1 MPVSKRKSGTPRLQ
15 VRPGVLGFSPP
26 GGKQTRER
34 VRIHGVGNDS
44 ANEVGKLRAEVER
57 LRRDL
62 DHVLRAIGQEQ
73 DLADEPRTE
82 FLTLDAEI
90 IGVRRDRETL
100 PIVLKAHDGYACIY
114 LNDDKGRTRGL
125 FEVDEDGS
133 ARFEIWNK
141 EGQVVAAIG
150 ETGEGGGEIFVAGAD
165 GKPRAVIKG
174 NEAGG
179 TISAQNG
186 EGHVQA
192 LMLAKENGG
201 TFVATNAHGTPMAEM
216 FGDETGGTV
225 HIKEPT
231 GRSMAYMSASADRG
245 IVSVFNEF
253 GDQAAALAS
262 DDEGGAV
269 VLFDAEGKIKPNPG

>member
-1 MPVSKRKSGTPRLQ
+1 MQRGKRG
-15 VRPGVLGFSPP
+15 
-26 GGKQTRER
+26 
-34 VRIHGVGNDS
+34 RIHVMEEAC
-44 ANEVGKLRAEVER
+44 ANEVGKLRSEVER
-57 LRRDL
+57 LRHDL
-62 DHVLRAIGQEQ
+62 DHVLRSIGQEQ
-73 DLADEPRTE
+73 DLAEQPCTK

-90 IGVRRDRETL
+90 IGVRRDSETL

-114 LNDDKGRTRGL
+114 LNDNNGRIRGV

-165 GKPRAVIKG
+165 GKPRVVIKG
-174 NEAGG
+174 NEA
-179 TISAQNG
+179 
-186 EGHVQA
+186 
-192 LMLAKENGG
+192 
-201 TFVATNAHGTPMAEM
+201 
-216 FGDETGGTV
+216 GGTV

-231 GRSMAYMSASADRG
+231 GRSMAYMSASAERG
-245 IVSVFNEF
+245 VVSVFNEF

-269 VLFDAEGKIKPNPG
+269 VLFDHDGKIRPNSA

>member
-1 MPVSKRKSGTPRLQ
+1 MEASSLPELEG
-15 VRPGVLGFSPP
+15 
-26 GGKQTRER
+26 
-34 VRIHGVGNDS
+34 
-44 ANEVGKLRAEVER
+44 LRTEVER

-62 DHVLRAIGQEQ
+62 DHVLRAIGQEE
-73 DLADEPRTE
+73 DLAEQPRTE
-82 FLTLDAEI
+82 FLSLDAEI

-100 PIVLKAHDGYACIY
+100 PIVLKAHEGYACIY
-114 LNDDKGRTRGL
+114 LNDTDGRTRGV

-141 EGQVVAAIG
+141 EGRVVAAIG
-150 ETGEGGGEIFVAGAD
+150 ETADGGGEIFVAGSD

-192 LMLAKENGG
+192 LMLAKESGG
-201 TFVATNAHGTPMAEM
+201 TFVATNAQGTPMAEM

-225 HIKEPT
+225 HIKEAT
-231 GRSMAYMSASADRG
+231 GRSMAYMSASAERG

-269 VLFDAEGKIKPNPG
+269 VLFDADGKIKPNPV